1 MSVVDD
7 ELDLMR
13 LYKDALSQIED
24 ITVHGFTD
32 PTLALE
38 HS

>member
-1 MSVVDD
+1 MSVIDD

-24 ITVHGFTD
+24 ITVHGY
-32 PTLALE
+32 
-38 HS
+38 